1 MTAKESAAAQP
12 VAADHDY
19 EQLDGGDGK
28 DIYFRPRRLRP
39 EDLAPLELFVTVATS
54 ERPYR
59 GRLLN
64 LSETGA
70 SFELEPGAS
79 LPVGETVLVTI
90 RAASDDFYKGGARVE
105 WQKALPEGTSVG
117 ISLFGSQIDF
127 DEVLELRAFLAQRK
141 EAGGLLERAW
151 RKADNAV
158 FKSTVGE
165 FALFLEDAGD
175 DLKRI
180 EHTAPPQAVYG
191 ERASS
196 TRKAFEHWMHAE
208 FVPGVLDY
216 TAKLDASSKE
226 ARKAEAASLKE
237 FSNRHLQKYL
247 MQAPW
252 MHRAGSKPLGYAG
265 DFEVMNFV
273 YAREFVG
280 QTLFAKAIHRA
291 FLEVPAAEAVRARK
305 DMIKAHLTG
314 KLEQT
319 ASKGTTRILSVA
331 AGPAQELYELLTER
345 EFPQEIEIV
354 LFDQEVGA
362 LTHAHR
368 RLTSATSGAT
378 KNRVKVTYLRDSVKR
393 LLVDQNIFEEHG
405 TFDAIVCSGFFDYLR
420 VNSATRVTK
429 TFVKY
434 LNPGGSTY
442 IGNMV
447 PENPSRWLME
457 HHLDWQLIY
466 RTREEMLS
474 FGRAGAPDCDV
485 KIIEER
491 TRINPFLAITTK
503 S

>member
-1 MTAKESAAAQP
+1 MSKDAPPAES
-12 VAADHDY
+12 VAALHDY

-39 EDLAPLELFVTVATS
+39 EDLAPLELFVTVATPD
-54 ERPYR
+54 RPYR

-64 LSETGA
+64 VSETGA
-70 SFELEPGAS
+70 SFELEPGAT
-79 LPVGETVLVTI
+79 LLVGSTVLVTI
-90 RAASDDFYKGGARVE
+90 RAETDDFYKGGARVE
-105 WQKALPEGTSVG
+105 WLKPGPEGTSIGV
-117 ISLFGSQIDF
+117 SLFGSQIDF

-141 EAGGLLERAW
+141 KAGGLLDRTWRRAN
-151 RKADNAV
+151 NAV
-158 FKSTVGE
+158 FKGTVGE
-165 FALFLEDAGD
+165 FALFLEDAGE

-196 TRKAFEHWMHAE
+196 TRKAFEHWMHTD
-208 FVPGVLDY
+208 FVPGVVDY
-216 TAKLDASSKE
+216 AAKLDAAAKE
-226 ARKAEAASLKE
+226 ARKEDRESLKE
-237 FSNRHLQKYL
+237 FSNRLLQKYF

-252 MHRAGSKPLGYAG
+252 MHRACSKPLGYAG

-280 QTLFAKAIHRA
+280 QTLFGKALHRA

-305 DMIKAHLTG
+305 DMIKAHLSG
-314 KLEQT
+314 KLEAT
-319 ASKGTTRILSVA
+319 TSKGITRILSVA

-368 RLTSATSGAT
+368 RLTSVTAGTT

-393 LLVDQNIFEEHG
+393 LLVDPNIFEEHG

-466 RTREEMLS
+466 RTREEMIA

-485 KIIEER
+485 KIVEER